1 MRGEHVLDGQVEQ
14 GTQTLDDLLP
24 RHVRAQP
31 AGMILSPLPKFTSV
45 SPATTVRW
53 LSTQS
58 TVSFGFL
65 PGNVARLLGGEA
77 ELPHE
82 VFGGIEQRRIDGCAE
97 PLDQALRVA
106 LVPRRGEH
114 DRRVA
119 APARPSVSLGTPSGS
134 KRSRR
139 SPSSIAYEE
148 TFRSHGSLD
157 RQCGWGAVQCQRPG
171 PSSCIASM
179 LRTDGEGRRDHAGSV
194 PGRVAA

>member
-119 APARPSVSLGTPSGS
+119 APRQALGLARHAERV
-134 KRSRR
+134 
-139 SPSSIAYEE
+139 EE
-148 TFRSHGSLD
+148 KQTVAVLD
-157 RQCGWGAVQCQRPG
+157 RIRG
-171 PSSCIASM
+171 
-179 LRTDGEGRRDHAGSV
+179 DV
-194 PGRVAA
+194 PIPWLA